1 MAEGF
6 GRYQPGE
13 FAHKMRIAKG
23 ELQETYDH
31 LDKGLEQK
39 YLSSSDHAEMIV
51 LVNRAIGAST
61 NFVRY
66 LEEAAKRWKRA
77 ATSRGARKLRTSN

>member
-31 LDKGLEQK
+31 LDKGLEQQ
-39 YLSSSDHAEMIV
+39 YLSSTDHTEMIS
-51 LVNRAIGAST
+51 LANRAIGAST

-77 ATSRGARKLRTSN
+77 ARPKGSRKPGTSD